1 MSKPPKIIFQVIESF
16 GAGTVIDSS
25 FFLFFSLF
33 FSHLFLFDQISKS
46 KPPNPKSKMGAS
58 KRFKIIC
65 WKGLK
70 SSVYDFRPLVGAYP
84 KV

>member
-1 MSKPPKIIFQVIESF
+1 MSTPPPKLIFQVIESL
-16 GAGTVIDSS
+16 GAGTV
-25 FFLFFSLF
+25 FFFFPFCFFSF
-33 FSHLFLFDQISKS
+33 FSHLFLFDQISKP

-58 KRFKIIC
+58 KRSKIIC

-70 SSVYDFRPLVGAYP
+70 SSVYDSRPLVGAYR